1 MFTKFEN
8 PGPIINVAA
17 RKTIRIIIESWLTQE
32 NYHAILVFLI
42 CVTSGFF
49 HLLVDSSSVFDW

>member
-17 RKTIRIIIESWLTQE
+17 RKTIRIIIELA
-32 NYHAILVFLI
+32 N
-42 CVTSGFF
+42 SGKLSCYFGLFNLSDLWFF
-49 HLLVDSSSVFDW
+49 PSTGGLQFCF